1 MLDAKWCQQ
10 PLALGSS
17 GAALLACATSTGRL
31 GLYTLAVADAGEGVG
46 ECAQL
51 QHSSSSDA
59 EDSLLLSLDWSGGAI
74 ADAKVGAVDA
84 DWERL
89 EGGGTTTI
97 LLLCC

>member
-10 PLALGSS
+10 PVALGSS

-31 GLYTLAVADAGEGVG
+31 GLYTLAVADADAETSQEVVG

-59 EDSLLLSLDWSGGAI
+59 DDNLLLSLDWSGGGV
-74 ADAKVGAVDA
+74 ADAKV
-84 DWERL
+84 
-89 EGGGTTTI
+89 
-97 LLLCC
+97 